1 MVRLGDV
8 CTVQRGVR
16 VTRKDLNEFGKYNVF
31 QNSLKPLGKFDS
43 FNCDANNPFVIMA
56 LAAGEVGFS
65 NQPFWAADDCTY
77 FTDLKNLD
85 CKYLYF
91 ILLKSRQEL
100 RQNVKQ
106 ATIPR
111 LSNKFLEGLS
121 IPLPPLPVQREIVER
136 LERELAE
143 SDNLAAN
150 FKRIAELA
158 DAEFKAEIDETFER
172 VVGRRVRLGDVCD
185 FVYGFPFNSYYF
197 NDGGVGKPL
206 IRIRDVVPGV
216 TSTFTTE
223 SAPPKYNVADG
234 DLLVGMDGDFNLA
247 QWSGGPALLNQR
259 VCMFKPK
266 PNAISTGFIK
276 YSLGKYLKSIWEK
289 KPFATVKHLSA
300 KDLHSVFMPLPPLP
314 VQHEIVARLEKELG
328 EIENLKAAAERGLRL
343 AATLRAAILTEAFA
357 P

>member
-143 SDNLAAN
+143 ADSLAAN

-158 DAEFKAEIDETFER
+158 DAEFKAELEETFER
-172 VVGRRVRLGDVCD
+172 VEGERVRLGDICD
-185 FVYGFPFNSYYF
+185 NHDNARIPITKDQRRPGPYPYYGASGIVDHVERYIF
-197 NDGGVGKPL
+197 
-206 IRIRDVVPGV
+206 
-216 TSTFTTE
+216 
-223 SAPPKYNVADG
+223 
-234 DLLVGMDGDFNLA
+234 DGDFLLVSEDGANLVARTTPIAFSVSGKIWVNNHAHVLSFCNA
-247 QWSGGPALLNQR
+247 QTQKFVEYYFASISVTKIVTGAAQPKLTQKALNDIRIPL
-259 VCMFKPK
+259 P
-266 PNAISTGFIK
+266 G
-276 YSLGKYLKSIWEK
+276 LKS
-289 KPFATVKHLSA
+289 
-300 KDLHSVFMPLPPLP
+300 
-314 VQHEIVARLEKELG
+314 QGEIVACLDAAKNRCEKLKVAAELG
-328 EIENLKAAAERGLRL
+328 LR
-343 AATLRAAILTEAFA
+343 ASETLRAAILSEAFA